1 MGTKFDPDDYSVVV
15 KHRALPPK
23 PWRWE
28 IYRAGKRQPIER
40 SHVLFQSM
48 EKASLA
54 GKEALAQ
61 LIERLSKN
69 DHDA

>member
-28 IYRAGKRQPIER
+28 IYCAGKRQPIER
-40 SHVLFQSM
+40 SHVFFQSM

-54 GKEALAQ
+54 GKEALTR
-61 LIERLSKN
+61 LIERLSKK
-69 DHDA
+69 DHDT

>member
-1 MGTKFDPDDYSVVV
+1 VLSLRSHGDGKSVV
-15 KHRALPPK
+15 
-23 PWRWE
+23 
-28 IYRAGKRQPIER
+28 KRQPIER
-40 SHVLFQSM
+40 SHVLFQSI

-61 LIERLSKN
+61 LIERLSKK